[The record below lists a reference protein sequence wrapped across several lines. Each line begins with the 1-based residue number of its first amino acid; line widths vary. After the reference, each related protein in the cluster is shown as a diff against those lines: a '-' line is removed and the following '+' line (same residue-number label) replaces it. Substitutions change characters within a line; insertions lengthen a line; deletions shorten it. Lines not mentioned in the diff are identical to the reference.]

1 MTTPVTVTITGGA
14 GAIGYALA
22 FRIANGDVYGP
33 DVPVKLNLLEV
44 PDAMR
49 AAEGVA
55 MELDDSA
62 FPLLSDVNVYD
73 NAKAAFEGTH
83 MAALVGARPRTKG
96 MERADLLE
104 ANGAIFGPQGEAL
117 NEHADDDVRV
127 LVIGNP
133 ANTNAAIVA
142 AHAPRIAPNRISAL
156 MRLDHNRAISKL
168 AKKARVLSS
177 DVTRL
182 TIWGNHSA
190 KQFPDVFN
198 ALIEGQP
205 AIDRI
210 NDMEWITN
218 KFIPK
223 VANRGTEIIEARGAS
238 SAASA
243 ASASIDHMRDWVQ
256 GTPDGDLVSVAL
268 PSDGSYRVPEG
279 LVSSFPVQCVN
290 GEFQIV
296 QGLELGS
303 FAQERLAQSVW
314 ELEQERLLVGSFGFL
329 P

>member
-1 MTTPVTVTITGGA
+1 MSLPVTVTITGGA

-33 DVPVKLNLLEV
+33 DVPVRINLLEV
-44 PDAMR
+44 PDSVR

-62 FPLLSDVNVYD
+62 FSLLTEINVFD
-73 NAKAAFEGTH
+73 EPAKAFEGAN
-83 MAALVGARPRTKG
+83 MAALVGAKPRTKG

-104 ANGAIFGPQGEAL
+104 ANGAIFGPQGKAINDNAAE
-117 NEHADDDVRV
+117 DIRV

-142 AHAPRIAPNRISAL
+142 AHAPEVPSHRITAL

-168 AKKARVLSS
+168 AKKAGVPS
-177 DVTRL
+177 DSVTRM

-190 KQFPDVFN
+190 KQYPDVFN
-198 ALIEGQP
+198 TLINGEN
-205 AIDRI
+205 AVDRI
-210 NDMEWITN
+210 DDFAWITE

-223 VANRGTEIIEARGAS
+223 VANRGMEIIEARGAS

-256 GTPDGDLVSVAL
+256 GTAQGDWISVAL

-279 LVSSFPVQCVN
+279 LVSSFPVQSID
-290 GEFQIV
+290 GEFRIV
-296 QGLELGS
+296 QGIELNE
-303 FAQERLAQSVW
+303 FAKKRIADSVW
-314 ELEQERLLVGSFGFL
+314 ELEQERQLVRSLGFL

>member
-1 MTTPVTVTITGGA
+1 MLSPVTVTVTGGA

-33 DVPVKLNLLEV
+33 EVPVRINLLEV
-44 PDAMR
+44 PDAVR

-62 FPLLSDVNVYD
+62 FSLLTEINVFD
-73 NAKAAFEGTH
+73 DPNKAFEGANL
-83 MAALVGARPRTKG
+83 AALVGARPRTKG

-104 ANGAIFGPQGEAL
+104 ANGAIFGPQGQAL
-117 NEHADDDVRV
+117 NDHASDDVRI

-133 ANTNAAIVA
+133 ANTNAAIVN
-142 AHAPRIAPNRISAL
+142 AHAPDIPSSRVTAL

-168 AKKARVLSS
+168 AKKAGVLSDS
-177 DVTRL
+177 VTRM

-190 KQFPDVFN
+190 KQYPDVFN
-198 ALIEGQP
+198 TLIDGQN
-205 AIDRI
+205 AVDRI
-210 NDMEWITN
+210 DDLEWITQ

-223 VANRGTEIIEARGAS
+223 VANRGMEIIEARGAS

-256 GTPDGDLVSVAL
+256 GTPEGDWVSVAL

-279 LVSSFPVQCVN
+279 LVSSFPVRSVG
-290 GEFQIV
+290 GELQIV
-296 QGLELGS
+296 QGIDLNE
-303 FAQERLAQSVW
+303 FAQERIKDSVW
-314 ELEQERLLVGSFGFL
+314 ELEQERLLVRSLGFL